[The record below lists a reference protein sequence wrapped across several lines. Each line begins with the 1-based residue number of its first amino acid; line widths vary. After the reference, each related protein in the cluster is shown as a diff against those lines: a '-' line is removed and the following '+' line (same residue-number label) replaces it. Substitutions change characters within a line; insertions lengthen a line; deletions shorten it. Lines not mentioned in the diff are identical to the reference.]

1 MKTFIILL
9 GMLMAVSEIASSQY
23 DNPDLDQ
30 IPAEFWDASNP
41 QTVNA
46 VITDASGFD
55 NFNIGTDFGE
65 PHLSMNPANPLN
77 CFVAY
82 NTNGA
87 HYVLNGHDW
96 SATFSPSF
104 GVTAYGDPVTAFDS
118 LGNLFYEN
126 MVGGITGTR
135 VIRSTNGGVSFLTA
149 VAANTG
155 NDKNWMAADQTGG
168 PYANY
173 IYTVMTP
180 GNFKRSINNGSSFT
194 LTYSTTNNYPGMMVC
209 IGPNGSIQ
217 GGAVY
222 IVSNTGSSAF
232 AVTYNFFRS
241 LDGGATFT
249 VMSSQSFAGVVGDTL
264 AGRHSVKGMRTRPY
278 PMITADN
285 SYGAYRG
292 RFYVIYAKN
301 NVAGFTGKKPNIYC
315 RYSTN
320 QGSTFSSEILV
331 NADTSGYQF
340 FPAIWCDKTTGR
352 LYCKWFD
359 TRDDP
364 TNNTMHVYASYSDNG
379 GVTWAANQRITTAP
393 ATINCTTC
401 GGGGTPR
408 YQGDYDAISSNS
420 KTAMMAWTDMR
431 AGTFGSYTAYFPD
444 FAMLVS
450 PSSSTIH
457 QSNDS
462 KSIDVNIPAVK
473 LYNDNV
479 SFTTTVSPV
488 PATGSVIADFPGG
501 NTLTPSYPNA
511 LSMRVR
517 TVGTVT
523 PTGNYTVTVT
533 GSGPNGTP
541 VHKRNVT
548 MTVNSTLG
556 PVPCT
561 DFSGTIFPP
570 DNFYEEFTG
579 TNYWSR
585 VSASAYGTG
594 LYSAKFDFFNADIS
608 GGPVNQSIISNN
620 FPAAGANTYLT
631 FDNAYAPYGPGFG
644 PDTLVVETSADF
656 GGNYT
661 VLKTILG
668 NADGSG
674 ELNTAPAQIS
684 AYSPSAS
691 QWRPKIFL
699 LPAGTNKIRLKA
711 KSGNGNNL
719 YIDNVCVQTLSAPL
733 TNTIGVVP
741 EGMWLNSY
749 PFISRYDTVKVYLHR
764 TDFPNIKIDS
774 SYGLITENALINNL
788 NFSRALTG
796 TYYKVVHHRNCI
808 TTWSKDGGEVY
819 TRGSNVHF
827 SFLNPSGQAYGNNQK
842 LVNPFPYYA
851 MISGDVDQDEI
862 IDATDLSA
870 VENSA
875 SVSLTGYYPEDV
887 TGDDYTDASDVSI
900 VENNLGEVVSAPPG
914 AEPQPE
920 LKYSEDIP
928 EFRNDNERI
937 KYESGKLHI
946 QEIKVRDIN
955 LNKERIRRIE
965 ILKKKYNTEKRRKAL
980 KESMENSFIKTDAGR
995 IAGEL

>member
-1 MKTFIILL
+1 
-9 GMLMAVSEIASSQY
+9 MAVSEIASSQY

-30 IPAEFWDASNP
+30 IPAEFWDAISP

-65 PHLSMNPANPLN
+65 PHLSMNPVNPLN

-104 GVTAYGDPVTAFDS
+104 GVSTNGDPVTAFDS
-118 LGNLFYEN
+118 LGNLYYEN
-126 MVGGITGTR
+126 MVGGVTGTR
-135 VIRSTNGGVSFLTA
+135 IIRSTNGGVSFLSA

-155 NDKNWMAADQTGG
+155 IDKNWMAADQTGG
-168 PYANY
+168 PYSNY
-173 IYTVMTP
+173 IYTVMSP
-180 GNFKRSINNGSSFT
+180 GNFKRSTNFGASFT
-194 LTYSTTNNYPGMMVC
+194 LTYNVTNNYPGMMVC
-209 IGPNGSIQ
+209 IGPNGSTQ

-222 IVSNTGSSAF
+222 IVTNTGSSAF

-249 VMSSQSFAGVVGDTL
+249 PMSNQSFAGVVGDTVG
-264 AGRHSVKGMRTRPY
+264 GRHSVKGMRTRPY

-285 SYGAYRG
+285 SYGAFRG

-320 QGSTFSSEILV
+320 QGTTFSSEILV

-340 FPAIWCDKTTGR
+340 FPAVWCDKTTGR

-444 FAMLVS
+444 FAMLVN
-450 PSSSTIH
+450 PASTAIH

-462 KSIDVNIPAVK
+462 KSFDVNIPAVK

-479 SFTTTVSPV
+479 LFTATVSPV
-488 PATGSVIADFPGG
+488 PATGSVIADFPSG
-501 NTLTPSYPNA
+501 NSLTPSYPNV
-511 LSMRVR
+511 LQMRVR

-523 PTGNYTVTVT
+523 PAGNYTVTVT

-548 MTVNSTLG
+548 ITVNSTTG
-556 PVPCT
+556 PAPCT
-561 DFSGTIFPP
+561 DFSGTYFPP
-570 DNFYEEFTG
+570 DNFYEDFSG

-585 VSASAYGTG
+585 VNASAYGSG
-594 LYSAKFDFFNADIS
+594 LYSAKFDFYNADIS
-608 GGPVNQSIISNN
+608 EGPVNQSIVSNN
-620 FPAAGANTYLT
+620 FPSAGTNTYLT
-631 FDNAYAPYGPGFG
+631 FDNAYAPFGPGYG
-644 PDTLVVETSADF
+644 PDTLLVEASSDF

-661 VLKTILG
+661 IIKTILG
-668 NADGSG
+668 IADGSG
-674 ELNTAPAQIS
+674 ELNTAPAQITS
-684 AYSPSAS
+684 YSPSAS
-691 QWRPKIFL
+691 DWRPKIFL
-699 LPAGTNKIRLKA
+699 LPSGTNKIRLKA
-711 KSGNGNNL
+711 KSGAGNNL
-719 YIDNVCVQTLSAPL
+719 YIDNVCIQTLATPL
-733 TNTIGVVP
+733 ANTIGVVP
-741 EGMWLNSY
+741 EGIWLNSY

-764 TDFPNIKIDS
+764 TDLPNIKIDS
-774 SYGLITENALINNL
+774 SYGLITENGLVNNL
-788 NFSRALTG
+788 SFINALTG
-796 TYYKVVHHRNCI
+796 SYYKAVHHRNCI
-808 TTWSKDGGEVY
+808 TTWSKAGGEVY

-851 MISGDVDQDEI
+851 MISGDVDQDGI
-862 IDATDLSA
+862 IDGTDLSA
-870 VENSA
+870 AENGA
-875 SVSLTGYYPEDV
+875 LVSLTGYYPEDV
-887 TGDDYTDASDVSI
+887 TGDDYTDAADVSI
-900 VENNLGEVVSAPPG
+900 VENNLGEIVVAPPG

-920 LKYSEDIP
+920 S
-928 EFRNDNERI
+928 RNTGIKPVFKNDYERV
-937 KYESGKLHI
+937 KYESGMLLKKDNTLKINKLY
-946 QEIKVRDIN
+946 N
-955 LNKERIRRIE
+955 ERIRRIE
-965 ILKKKYNTEKRRKAL
+965 FLKKKYNTENKHRKL
-980 KESMENSFIKTDAGR
+980 TGGMEKSDLKTDVGR